1 MSLAVATETKIKRI
15 MRLTQDSQNDFFQN
29 PDDSKNFIHVQEM
42 TLMFFVSRFRLHE
55 HFLLC

>member
-1 MSLAVATETKIKRI
+1 